1 MSSVF
6 YDKFTSVSQRI
17 DGLSGQRV
25 DTTKKL
31 QNEPQSNFSEILASL
46 EPKAIKSSKNQEL
59 AASQAPTG
67 LTNLSNIE
75 QERSRALLNAELV
88 RKGEL
93 QTTPPLG
100 EANAESTA
108 VKITTSAVKESAPQA
123 IPKGLQMMPYL
134 HHAKYAPAKEAEPNA
149 TPEALPVPLLPQLKA
164 PAQPKLLSIEQ
175 ITQPIFS
182 QQGSAKDELKDMITK
197 ASHTHGVDPALSLA
211 VAQAESSLNP
221 QAVSKDG
228 FYSKGL
234 FQLLD
239 STGTELARNASIAEH
254 KYDPFNPELNTD
266 LGIRYLRR
274 LMDTFSKETKIG
286 SQKTFAVDSQLDLE
300 KLAVAAFNAGEGNVT
315 AAQHRANK
323 QGLDPTSFDDVS
335 RFLPKITQNHVQR
348 VFKYREESLI
358 G

>member
-17 DGLSGQRV
+17 DGLSGQPI
-25 DTTKKL
+25 DTAKKL
-31 QNEPQSNFSEILASL
+31 QNEPLRNFSDILASL
-46 EPKAIKSSKNQEL
+46 EPDAAKANKYQEL
-59 AASQAPTG
+59 PASQSPSG

-75 QERSRALLNAELV
+75 QERSRAILNAELV
-88 RKGEL
+88 LKNE
-93 QTTPPLG
+93 QTTSSVPISPNIQP
-100 EANAESTA
+100 AD
-108 VKITTSAVKESAPQA
+108 VKIATTAVKESTPQA
-123 IPKGLQMMPYL
+123 IPKSLQLMPYV
-134 HHAKYAPAKEAEPNA
+134 HNAKYVASAEDKILVDAQP
-149 TPEALPVPLLPQLKA
+149 LPTLPQLKP
-164 PAQPKLLSIEQ
+164 PATPKLFSVEQ
-175 ITQPIFS
+175 ITQPI
-182 QQGSAKDELKDMITK
+182 SAKHGSSKEALKDMIAK
-197 ASHTHGVDPALSLA
+197 ASQTHGVDPALSLA

-221 QAVSKDG
+221 KAVSNDG

-239 STGTELARNASIAEH
+239 STGTELARNASIAKHE
-254 KYDPFNPELNTD
+254 YDPFDPALNTD
-266 LGIRYLRR
+266 LGVRYLRR
-274 LMDTFSKETKIG
+274 LMDTFSKETQIG
-286 SQKTFAVDSQLDLE
+286 SQKTFAVSSQTDLE